1 MNANNF
7 KKDVITASLK
17 DIKVELDEE
26 FDSNFQR
33 KCFFN
38 MSNAWAKK
46 KYDDGKGSLL
56 VRSGALR
63 RSLSSIING
72 DHLIYSSSVPY
83 AAIHNEGGE
92 ITVTEKMKRFFWYKY
107 SLQASRYGTKKDG
120 TRRNDKKNARI
131 SDEAEFYKAM
141 ALKEVGDKI
150 KIPQRQ
156 FVGDSQE
163 VQQAIHSV
171 VEQNIQEF
179 FTRFTNELKR

>member
-1 MNANNF
+1 MGTYNF
-7 KKDVITASLK
+7 KKDVITTSLK

-26 FDSNFQR
+26 FDNNFQR
-33 KCFFN
+33 KAFFN
-38 MSNAWAKK
+38 MSNKWAKK

-63 RSLSSIING
+63 RSLSSVISG
-72 DHLIYSSSVPY
+72 DQLVFSSSVPY

-107 SLQASRYGTKKDG
+107 SLQASRYGYKKDG
-120 TRRNDKKNARI
+120 TRRNDKRNARL
-131 SDEAEFYKAM
+131 SDEAEFYRAM
-141 ALKEVGDKI
+141 ALKKVGDKI
-150 KIPQRQ
+150 KIPQRR
-156 FVGDSQE
+156 FIGDSPE
-163 VQQAIHSV
+163 VQQAIRSI